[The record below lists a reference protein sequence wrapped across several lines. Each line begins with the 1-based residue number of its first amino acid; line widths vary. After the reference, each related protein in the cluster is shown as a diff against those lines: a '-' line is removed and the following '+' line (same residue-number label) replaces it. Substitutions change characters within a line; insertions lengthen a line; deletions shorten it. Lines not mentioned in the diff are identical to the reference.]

1 MKATPFDHTATITL
15 RHGDGTQSL
24 YVLPSAHDVQRR
36 HVCKQLYWTTQHDH
50 VGAWRYTITLRLAVG
65 SRCSVE
71 HDRNSRRPLA
81 FPAEA
86 VSSENSCRRLG
97 LLVHRDCPCIYHK
110 LSAFYA

>member
-1 MKATPFDHTATITL
+1 M
-15 RHGDGTQSL
+15 
-24 YVLPSAHDVQRR
+24 Y
-36 HVCKQLYWTTQHDH
+36 KQLYWTTQHDH
-50 VGAWRYTITLRLAVG
+50 VGAWRYTNTLRLAVG

-86 VSSENSCRRLG
+86 VSSENCCRRLG